1 MNQWQNT
8 PPTWGQS
15 DDPCGTPWEG
25 VVCKN
30 SRVIAL
36 RLSTMGIKGT
46 LSDDLSQLSELQSLD
61 LSFNNDLIGTLTP
74 NIGKLKKLTTLIL
87 SGCGFTGK
95 IPQELGTLP
104 HLSFLALSSNKFSG
118 AIPASLGSLSNL
130 YWLDLADNQL
140 SGQLPVSSGTSPGL
154 DLLTNT
160 KHFHFNKNRLSGTI
174 PASLFNSNTKLI
186 HLILDGNNFSGSI
199 PSTIGL
205 VQTLEVLRLGKNRFN
220 GTVPSSISNL
230 TSLNEL
236 NLANNNLTG
245 AMPDLTGMNNLVYV
259 DLSNNTFIPSEAPKW
274 FSTIQSLIT
283 LVISSGGL
291 RGVVPRKLFSFPQLQ
306 QVILDNNAFNGTL
319 DITNISPQLQAIDFQ
334 NNEITSV
341 TLNSN
346 YNGTLILVGNPVCN
360 ANNITVFCHLQKKQ
374 LSP

>member
-346 YNGTLILVGNPVCN
+346 YNGTLM
-360 ANNITVFCHLQKKQ
+360 
-374 LSP
+374 